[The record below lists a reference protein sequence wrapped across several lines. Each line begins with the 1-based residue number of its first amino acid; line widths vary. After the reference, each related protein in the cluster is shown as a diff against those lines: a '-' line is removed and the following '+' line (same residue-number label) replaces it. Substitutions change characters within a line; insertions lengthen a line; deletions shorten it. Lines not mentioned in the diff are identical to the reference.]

1 MQKYLT
7 ILLSFALTFVCYQSV
22 NAIEEDP
29 TILWYKFDVSPKNEV
44 QDRSAFGNNGRING
58 KIEFEKEGKI
68 GGAARFTPGNNIT
81 VPISDSLNVEQD
93 FTIEFW
99 IKPDKVPAATYW
111 RLVHKGWAQNGSY
124 ICGIDN
130 NWMALGYTWDIKNM
144 AGVRKDANKPDAVV
158 AETWQ
163 YYSATYDGKTII
175 LYVDGEPVIQNAADG
190 KINGA
195 FDIII
200 AETFSG
206 LLDEIRFS
214 NVALNQDE
222 IKQHMEGEEI
232 HAVNTEGKLTA
243 TWAKLKPSR

>member
-1 MQKYLT
+1 MQKYFT
-7 ILLSFALTFVCYQSV
+7 ILLSCAFMFVCYQI
-22 NAIEEDP
+22 ADAKEEDP
-29 TILWYKFDVSPKNEV
+29 TILWYKFDVPLKNEV
-44 QDRSAFGNNGRING
+44 QDRSDYENHGRING
-58 KIEFEKEGKI
+58 QVKFEKEGKI
-68 GGAARFTPGNNIT
+68 GGAARFTPGNKIT

-99 IKPDKVPAATYW
+99 IKPDKVPPATYW
-111 RLVHKGWAQNGSY
+111 RLLHKGWVQNGSY

-144 AGVRKDANKPDAVV
+144 AGVRKDANKENAVV

-175 LYVDGEPVIQNAADG
+175 LYVDGEPVVQNAADG

-195 FDIII
+195 FDIVI

-214 NVALNQDE
+214 NVALNKDE
-222 IKQHMEGEEI
+222 IK
-232 HAVNTEGKLTA
+232 L
-243 TWAKLKPSR
+243 